1 MENPTEQMSSKARNF
16 AIIHAAIV
24 LLLFGMY
31 VGYIIKKCEEC
42 PQADYSKVDSL
53 TQVSA
58 QMQAQNAILTGE
70 IEALKDSLAKWPAKR
85 KPTKQR
91 IDHEERAFRSA
102 GIDSAALYLLS
113 DPE

>member
-1 MENPTEQMSSKARNF
+1 MSKQMRSF
-16 AIIHAAIV
+16 AIAAAV
-24 LLLFGMY
+24 VVLLFGMY
-31 VGYIIKKCEEC
+31 FGYTVKKCEAC

-70 IEALKDSLAKWPAKR
+70 IEALKDSLAQWPVGR

-91 IDHEERAFRSA
+91 IEHEERAFRSA
-102 GIDSAALYLLS
+102 GLDSAALYLLS
-113 DPE
+113 DPK

>member
-1 MENPTEQMSSKARNF
+1 MSSNARNF
-16 AIIHAAIV
+16 AIIHCAVVI
-24 LLLFGMY
+24 LLFGMY

-42 PQADYSKVDSL
+42 PVPDYDKVDSL
-53 TQVSA
+53 VRVSA
-58 QMQAQNAILTGE
+58 QVQAQNAVLSADIQ
-70 IEALKDSLAKWPAKR
+70 ALKDSLAKWPAKR

>member
-1 MENPTEQMSSKARNF
+1 MSSTARNF
-16 AIIHAAIV
+16 AIFAAGVI
-24 LLLFGMY
+24 LL
-31 VGYIIKKCEEC
+31 VGIMIGHKSKKCEAC

-70 IEALKDSLAKWPAKR
+70 IEALKDSLNRVPVR

-91 IDHEERAFRSA
+91 IEHEDRAFRSA
-102 GIDSAALYLLS
+102 GLDSAALYLLS
-113 DPE
+113 EPQ